1 MNKDLRKA
9 LELIVS
15 ELSNGELVLTDVV
28 EEVKDEVA
36 EKRASKKDKKVEPK
50 EEEFKENDTVET
62 AEYSMEELK
71 AMTQAELKAL
81 AKELGVSVR
90 GSKSAILGR
99 ILEKLDVSE
108 VEEEEAPVEEVE
120 EPVTEVEELPTEEVE
135 PIDAI
140 QDALEDLEL
149 EDLAD
154 LCEQAELSTKGKKQ
168 ALIARLM
175 TAHNAGEIDL
185 TDFFEEEDI
194 TEEVEEEIEEDAVD
208 EMKIEEI
215 LEAQDLKTVKAIAK
229 KLKIKVALKDKKPA
243 IIEKIGQCNAE
254 DVIEVLNDMGLIEP
268 ADDEEE
274 ASEGVEM
281 PKFEGSKKR
290 IKACE
295 ACWKE
300 TMSDLENGD
309 IDEDDVR
316 EFFEDRFSGNKSELK
331 KIAKRD
337 WEDLAIEF
345 AEIMANMFDD
355 DGDDVEMQEPYM
367 VDETPYCCGVPM
379 KKVDDTHFLCE
390 IDGEEVELE
399 DEE

>member
-1 MNKDLRKA
+1 MNKDVRKA

-28 EEVKDEVA
+28 KEAKDEVA

-50 EEEFKENDTVET
+50 EEVKEDDAVET

-99 ILEKLDVSE
+99 ILEKIDVAE
-108 VEEEEAPVEEVE
+108 VEEEE
-120 EPVTEVEELPTEEVE
+120 EPVTEEVE
-135 PIDAI
+135 NDDAV
-140 QDALEDLEL
+140 QEALEELEL

-194 TEEVEEEIEEDAVD
+194 TDEVDEEIEEDAVD
-208 EMKIEEI
+208 EMQIEEI

-243 IIEKIGQCNAE
+243 LIEKIGQYNVE
-254 DVIEVLNDMGLIEP
+254 DVIEVLNDMGLIES
-268 ADDEEE
+268 ADDDEEE
-274 ASEGVEM
+274 SEGVKM

-309 IDEDDVR
+309 IEEDDIR

-345 AEIMANMFDD
+345 AEIIANMFDD

>member
-1 MNKDLRKA
+1 MNKDVRKA

-15 ELSNGELVLTDVV
+15 ELSNGELVLTDAVK
-28 EEVKDEVA
+28 EAKDEVA
-36 EKRASKKDKKVEPK
+36 EKRASKKGKK
-50 EEEFKENDTVET
+50 EESKEEVKEDDTVET
-62 AEYSMEELK
+62 SEYSMEELK

-99 ILEKLDVSE
+99 ILEKLE
-108 VEEEEAPVEEVE
+108 VDEDEEEAE
-120 EPVTEVEELPTEEVE
+120 EPVTEEETAEEANDDPVQE
-135 PIDAI
+135 
-140 QDALEDLEL
+140 ALEELEL

-194 TEEVEEEIEEDAVD
+194 TDEVDEEIEEDAVD
-208 EMKIEEI
+208 EMQLEEI

-243 IIEKIGQCNAE
+243 LIEKIGNYNAD
-254 DVIEVLNDMGLIEP
+254 DVMEVLNEMGLVEP
-268 ADDEEE
+268 TDDEEE

-281 PKFEGSKKR
+281 PKFKGSKKR

-300 TMSDLENGD
+300 TMSDLEKGD
-309 IDEDDVR
+309 IDEDDIR

-345 AEIMANMFDD
+345 AEIIANMFDD

-379 KKVDDTHFLCE
+379 KKVDDTHFICE

>member
-1 MNKDLRKA
+1 MNKDVRKA

-28 EEVKDEVA
+28 KEAKDEVT

-50 EEEFKENDTVET
+50 EEVKEDDTVES
-62 AEYSMEELK
+62 EYSMEELK
-71 AMTQAELKAL
+71 AMTQVELKAL

-99 ILEKLDVSE
+99 ILEKLDVAE
-108 VEEEEAPVEEVE
+108 VEEEE
-120 EPVTEVEELPTEEVE
+120 PVTEAEAEEPATEEVE
-135 PIDAI
+135 NDDDPI
-140 QDALEDLEL
+140 QEALEELEL

-194 TEEVEEEIEEDAVD
+194 TDEVDEEIEEDAVD
-208 EMKIEEI
+208 EMQIEEI
-215 LEAQDLKTVKAIAK
+215 LEAQDLKTIKAIAK

-243 IIEKIGQCNAE
+243 IIEKIGQYNVE
-254 DVIEVLNDMGLIEP
+254 DVLEVLNDMGLIEP

-300 TMSDLENGD
+300 TMSDLEKGD
-309 IDEDDVR
+309 IDEDDIR

-331 KIAKRD
+331 KIAKKD

-345 AEIMANMFDD
+345 AEIIANMFDD

-367 VDETPYCCGVPM
+367 VGETPYCCGVPM

-399 DEE
+399 DEDEE

>member
-1 MNKDLRKA
+1 MNKDVRKA

-28 EEVKDEVA
+28 KEAKDEVA

-50 EEEFKENDTVET
+50 EEVKEDDTVES
-62 AEYSMEELK
+62 EYSMEELK
-71 AMTQAELKAL
+71 AMTQVELKAL

-99 ILEKLDVSE
+99 ILEKLDVAE
-108 VEEEEAPVEEVE
+108 VEEEE
-120 EPVTEVEELPTEEVE
+120 PVTEAEAEEPATEEVE
-135 PIDAI
+135 NDDAV
-140 QDALEDLEL
+140 QEALEELEL

-194 TEEVEEEIEEDAVD
+194 TDEVDEEIEEDAVD
-208 EMKIEEI
+208 EMQIEEI

-243 IIEKIGQCNAE
+243 IIEKIGQYNVE

-268 ADDEEE
+268 TDDEEE

-300 TMSDLENGD
+300 TMADLENGD
-309 IDEDDVR
+309 IDEDDIR

-331 KIAKRD
+331 KIAKKD

-345 AEIMANMFDD
+345 AEIIANMFDD

>member
-1 MNKDLRKA
+1 MNKDVRKA

-15 ELSNGELVLTDVV
+15 ELSNGELVLTDAVK
-28 EEVKDEVA
+28 EAKDEVA
-36 EKRASKKDKKVEPK
+36 EKRASKKGKKEEPK
-50 EEEFKENDTVET
+50 EEVKEDDTVET

-99 ILEKLDVSE
+99 ILEKLE
-108 VEEEEAPVEEVE
+108 VDEDEEEAE
-120 EPVTEVEELPTEEVE
+120 EPVTEEETAEEANDDPVQE
-135 PIDAI
+135 
-140 QDALEDLEL
+140 ALEELEL

-194 TEEVEEEIEEDAVD
+194 TDEVDEEIEEDAVD
-208 EMKIEEI
+208 EIQLEEI
-215 LEAQDLKTVKAIAK
+215 LEAQDLKTIKAIAK

-243 IIEKIGQCNAE
+243 IIEKIGNYNAD
-254 DVIEVLNDMGLIEP
+254 DVMEVLNEMGLVEP
-268 ADDEEE
+268 SDDEEE

-281 PKFEGSKKR
+281 PKFKGSNKR

-309 IDEDDVR
+309 IDEDDIR

-345 AEIMANMFDD
+345 AEIIANMFDD

-367 VDETPYCCGVPM
+367 VGETPYCCGVPM

>member
-1 MNKDLRKA
+1 MNKDVRKA

-28 EEVKDEVA
+28 KEAKDEVA

-50 EEEFKENDTVET
+50 EEVKEEDTVET

-99 ILEKLDVSE
+99 ILEKLDVAE
-108 VEEEEAPVEEVE
+108 VEEEEPVAEAE
-120 EPVTEVEELPTEEVE
+120 EPVTEEVE
-135 PIDAI
+135 NDDAV
-140 QDALEDLEL
+140 QEALEELEL

-194 TEEVEEEIEEDAVD
+194 TDEVDEEIEEDAVD
-208 EMKIEEI
+208 EIKLEEI
-215 LEAQDLKTVKAIAK
+215 LEAQDLKTIKAVAK

-243 IIEKIGQCNAE
+243 LIEKIGNCVAE
-254 DVIEVLNDMGLIEP
+254 DVMEVLNEMGIIEP
-268 ADDEEE
+268 TDDEEE

-309 IDEDDVR
+309 IDEDDIR

-331 KIAKRD
+331 KIAKKD

-345 AEIMANMFDD
+345 AEIIANMFDD

>member
-28 EEVKDEVA
+28 KEAKDEVA
-36 EKRASKKDKKVEPK
+36 EKRASKKGKKEEPK
-50 EEEFKENDTVET
+50 EEVKEDDTVES
-62 AEYSMEELK
+62 EYSMEELK
-71 AMTQAELKAL
+71 AMTQVELKAL

-99 ILEKLDVSE
+99 ILEKLDVAE
-108 VEEEEAPVEEVE
+108 VEEEEPVTEEADEEVE
-120 EPVTEVEELPTEEVE
+120 ND
-135 PIDAI
+135 DAV
-140 QDALEDLEL
+140 QEALEELEL

-194 TEEVEEEIEEDAVD
+194 TDEVDEEIEEDAVD
-208 EMKIEEI
+208 EIKLEEI
-215 LEAQDLKTVKAIAK
+215 LEAQDLKTIKAIAK

-243 IIEKIGQCNAE
+243 LIEKIGNCVAE
-254 DVIEVLNDMGLIEP
+254 DVMEVLNEMGIIEP
-268 ADDEEE
+268 TDDEEE

-300 TMSDLENGD
+300 IMSDLEKGD
-309 IDEDDVR
+309 IEEDDIR

-331 KIAKRD
+331 KIAKKD
-337 WEDLAIEF
+337 WEDLAIEY

>member
-1 MNKDLRKA
+1 MNKDVRKA

-28 EEVKDEVA
+28 KEAKDEVA

-50 EEEFKENDTVET
+50 EEVKEDDAVET

-99 ILEKLDVSE
+99 ILEKIDVAE
-108 VEEEEAPVEEVE
+108 VEEEEEPVEEAE
-120 EPVTEVEELPTEEVE
+120 EPVTEEGENDDD
-135 PIDAI
+135 PI
-140 QDALEDLEL
+140 QEALEELEL

-194 TEEVEEEIEEDAVD
+194 TDEVDEEIEEDAVD
-208 EMKIEEI
+208 EMQIEEI
-215 LEAQDLKTVKAIAK
+215 LEAQDLKTIKAVAK

-243 IIEKIGQCNAE
+243 IIEKIGQYNAE
-254 DVIEVLNDMGLIEP
+254 DVLEVLNDMGLIES
-268 ADDEEE
+268 ADDDEEE
-274 ASEGVEM
+274 SEGVKM

-309 IDEDDVR
+309 IEEDDIR

-345 AEIMANMFDD
+345 AEIIANMFDD

>member
-28 EEVKDEVA
+28 KEAKDEVA
-36 EKRASKKDKKVEPK
+36 EKRASKKGKKVEPK
-50 EEEFKENDTVET
+50 EEVKEDDTVES
-62 AEYSMEELK
+62 EYSMEELK
-71 AMTQAELKAL
+71 AMTQVELKAL

-99 ILEKLDVSE
+99 ILEKLDVAE
-108 VEEEEAPVEEVE
+108 VEEEEPVAEAE
-120 EPVTEVEELPTEEVE
+120 EPVTEEVE
-135 PIDAI
+135 NDDAV
-140 QDALEDLEL
+140 QEALEELEL

-194 TEEVEEEIEEDAVD
+194 TDEVDEEIEEDAVD
-208 EMKIEEI
+208 EMQIEEI
-215 LEAQDLKTVKAIAK
+215 LEAQDLKTIKAVAK
-229 KLKIKVALKDKKPA
+229 KLKIKLALKDKKPA
-243 IIEKIGQCNAE
+243 IIEKIGQYNAE

-300 TMSDLENGD
+300 TMSDLETGD
-309 IDEDDVR
+309 IDEDDIR

-331 KIAKRD
+331 KIAKKD

>member
-1 MNKDLRKA
+1 MNKDVRKA

-28 EEVKDEVA
+28 KEAKDEVA

-50 EEEFKENDTVET
+50 EEVKEDDAVET

-99 ILEKLDVSE
+99 ILEKLDVAE
-108 VEEEEAPVEEVE
+108 VEEEE
-120 EPVTEVEELPTEEVE
+120 PVTEAEAEEPATEEVE
-135 PIDAI
+135 NDDDPI
-140 QDALEDLEL
+140 QEALEELEL

-194 TEEVEEEIEEDAVD
+194 TDEVDEEIEEDAVD
-208 EMKIEEI
+208 EMQIEEI
-215 LEAQDLKTVKAIAK
+215 LEAQDLKTIKAVAK

-243 IIEKIGQCNAE
+243 IIEKIGQYNVE

-300 TMSDLENGD
+300 TMSDLETGD
-309 IDEDDVR
+309 IDEDDIR

-331 KIAKRD
+331 KIAKKD

-345 AEIMANMFDD
+345 AEIIANMFDD

>member
-28 EEVKDEVA
+28 KEAKDEVA

-50 EEEFKENDTVET
+50 EEVKEDDTVES
-62 AEYSMEELK
+62 EYSMEELK

-99 ILEKLDVSE
+99 ILEKLDVAE
-108 VEEEEAPVEEVE
+108 VEEEEPVTEEADEEVE
-120 EPVTEVEELPTEEVE
+120 ND
-135 PIDAI
+135 DAV
-140 QDALEDLEL
+140 QEALEELEL

-194 TEEVEEEIEEDAVD
+194 TDEVDEEIEEDAVD
-208 EMKIEEI
+208 EIKLEEI
-215 LEAQDLKTVKAIAK
+215 LEAQDLKTIKAIAK
-229 KLKIKVALKDKKPA
+229 KLKIKVALKDKKPTL
-243 IIEKIGQCNAE
+243 IEKIGNCVAE
-254 DVIEVLNDMGLIEP
+254 DVMEVLNEMGIIEP
-268 ADDEEE
+268 TDDEEE
-274 ASEGVEM
+274 APEGVEM

-300 TMSDLENGD
+300 IMSDLEKGD
-309 IDEDDVR
+309 IEEDDIR

-331 KIAKRD
+331 KIAKKD
-337 WEDLAIEF
+337 WEDLAIEY

-367 VDETPYCCGVPM
+367 VGETPYCCGVPM

-399 DEE
+399 DEDEE

>member
-28 EEVKDEVA
+28 KEAKDEVA
-36 EKRASKKDKKVEPK
+36 EKRASKKGKKVEPK
-50 EEEFKENDTVET
+50 EEVKEDDTVES
-62 AEYSMEELK
+62 EYSMEELK
-71 AMTQAELKAL
+71 AMTQVELKAL

-99 ILEKLDVSE
+99 ILEKLDVAE
-108 VEEEEAPVEEVE
+108 VEEEEPV
-120 EPVTEVEELPTEEVE
+120 TEEVE
-135 PIDAI
+135 KDDAV
-140 QDALEDLEL
+140 QEALEELEL

-194 TEEVEEEIEEDAVD
+194 TDEVDEEIEEDAVD
-208 EMKIEEI
+208 EMQIEEI
-215 LEAQDLKTVKAIAK
+215 LEAQDLKTIKAVAK

-243 IIEKIGQCNAE
+243 IIEKIGQYNAE

-300 TMSDLENGD
+300 TMSDLETGD
-309 IDEDDVR
+309 IDEDDIR

-331 KIAKRD
+331 KIAKKD

>member
-28 EEVKDEVA
+28 KEAKDEVA

-50 EEEFKENDTVET
+50 EEVKEDDTVES
-62 AEYSMEELK
+62 EYSMEELK
-71 AMTQAELKAL
+71 AMTQVELKAL

-99 ILEKLDVSE
+99 ILEKLDVAE
-108 VEEEEAPVEEVE
+108 VEEEEPVTEAE
-120 EPVTEVEELPTEEVE
+120 EPVTEEVE
-135 PIDAI
+135 NDDAV
-140 QDALEDLEL
+140 QEALEELEL

-194 TEEVEEEIEEDAVD
+194 TDEVDEEIEEDAVD
-208 EMKIEEI
+208 EMQIEEI
-215 LEAQDLKTVKAIAK
+215 LEAQDLKTIKAVAK

-243 IIEKIGQCNAE
+243 IIEKIGQYDAE
-254 DVIEVLNDMGLIEP
+254 DVVEVLNDMGLIEP
-268 ADDEEE
+268 TDDEEE

-300 TMSDLENGD
+300 TMSDLETGD
-309 IDEDDVR
+309 IDEDDIR

-331 KIAKRD
+331 KIAKKD

-345 AEIMANMFDD
+345 AEIIANMFDD

-367 VDETPYCCGVPM
+367 VGETPYCCGVPM

>member
-1 MNKDLRKA
+1 MNKDVRKA

-28 EEVKDEVA
+28 KEAKDEVA

-50 EEEFKENDTVET
+50 EEVKEDDAVET

-99 ILEKLDVSE
+99 ILEKLDVAE
-108 VEEEEAPVEEVE
+108 VEEEEPVTEAEAE
-120 EPVTEVEELPTEEVE
+120 EPVTEEVE
-135 PIDAI
+135 NDDAV
-140 QDALEDLEL
+140 QEALEELEL

-194 TEEVEEEIEEDAVD
+194 TDEVDEEIEEDAVD
-208 EMKIEEI
+208 EIKLEEI

-243 IIEKIGQCNAE
+243 IIEKIGDCDAD
-254 DVIEVLNDMGLIEP
+254 DVMEVLNEMGLVEP
-268 ADDEEE
+268 TDDEEE

-281 PKFEGSKKR
+281 PKFKGSKKR

-300 TMSDLENGD
+300 TMSDLEKGD
-309 IDEDDVR
+309 IDEDDIR

-345 AEIMANMFDD
+345 AEIIANMFDD

>member
-1 MNKDLRKA
+1 MNKDVRKA

-28 EEVKDEVA
+28 KEAKDEVA

-50 EEEFKENDTVET
+50 EEVKEDDTVES
-62 AEYSMEELK
+62 EYSMEELK
-71 AMTQAELKAL
+71 AMTQVELKAL

-99 ILEKLDVSE
+99 ILEKLDVAE
-108 VEEEEAPVEEVE
+108 VEEEEPVAEAE
-120 EPVTEVEELPTEEVE
+120 EPVTEEVE
-135 PIDAI
+135 NDDAV
-140 QDALEDLEL
+140 QEALEELEL

-194 TEEVEEEIEEDAVD
+194 TDEVDEEIEEDAVD
-208 EMKIEEI
+208 EIKLEEI
-215 LEAQDLKTVKAIAK
+215 LEAQDLKTIKAVAK

-243 IIEKIGQCNAE
+243 IIEKIGNCVAE
-254 DVIEVLNDMGLIEP
+254 DVMEVLNEMGIIEP
-268 ADDEEE
+268 TDDEEE

-300 TMSDLENGD
+300 TMSDLETGD
-309 IDEDDVR
+309 IDEDDIR

-331 KIAKRD
+331 KIAKKD

-345 AEIMANMFDD
+345 AEIIANMFDD

>member
-28 EEVKDEVA
+28 KEAKDEVA
-36 EKRASKKDKKVEPK
+36 EKRASKKGKKEEPK
-50 EEEFKENDTVET
+50 EEVKEDDTVES
-62 AEYSMEELK
+62 EYSMEELK

-99 ILEKLDVSE
+99 ILEKVDVAE
-108 VEEEEAPVEEVE
+108 VEEEE
-120 EPVTEVEELPTEEVE
+120 EPVTEEADEEVE
-135 PIDAI
+135 NDDAV
-140 QDALEDLEL
+140 QEALEELEL

-194 TEEVEEEIEEDAVD
+194 TDEVDEEIEEDAVD
-208 EMKIEEI
+208 EMKLEEI
-215 LEAQDLKTVKAIAK
+215 LEAQDLKTIKAIAK

-243 IIEKIGQCNAE
+243 LIEKIGQYNAE
-254 DVIEVLNDMGLIEP
+254 DVVEVLNDMGIVEP
-268 ADDEEE
+268 TDDEEE

-300 TMSDLENGD
+300 IMSDLEKGD
-309 IDEDDVR
+309 IEEDDIR

-331 KIAKRD
+331 KIAKKD
-337 WEDLAIEF
+337 WEDLAIEY

>member
-28 EEVKDEVA
+28 KEAKDEVA
-36 EKRASKKDKKVEPK
+36 EKRASKKGKKVEPK
-50 EEEFKENDTVET
+50 EEVKEDDTVES
-62 AEYSMEELK
+62 EYSMEELK
-71 AMTQAELKAL
+71 AMTQVELKAL

-99 ILEKLDVSE
+99 ILEKLDVAE
-108 VEEEEAPVEEVE
+108 VEEEEPVAEAE
-120 EPVTEVEELPTEEVE
+120 EPVTEEVE
-135 PIDAI
+135 NDDAV
-140 QDALEDLEL
+140 QEALEELEL

-194 TEEVEEEIEEDAVD
+194 TDEVDEEIEEDAVD
-208 EMKIEEI
+208 EMQIEEI
-215 LEAQDLKTVKAIAK
+215 LEAQDLKTIKAVAK

-243 IIEKIGQCNAE
+243 IIEKIGQYDAE
-254 DVIEVLNDMGLIEP
+254 DVVEVLNDMGLIEP

-300 TMSDLENGD
+300 TMSDLETGD
-309 IDEDDVR
+309 IEEDDIR

-331 KIAKRD
+331 KIAKKD
-337 WEDLAIEF
+337 WEDLAIEY
-345 AEIMANMFDD
+345 AEIIANMFDD

-367 VDETPYCCGVPM
+367 VGETPYCCGVPM

>member
-36 EKRASKKDKKVEPK
+36 EKRASKKDKKVEAK
-50 EEEFKENDTVET
+50 EEVKEDDTVET

-90 GSKSAILGR
+90 GSKSTILGR
-99 ILEKLDVSE
+99 ILEKLDVTE
-108 VEEEEAPVEEVE
+108 VEEEETPVEEVE
-120 EPVTEVEELPTEEVE
+120 EPVEELPTEEVE

-140 QDALEDLEL
+140 QEALEELEL

-194 TEEVEEEIEEDAVD
+194 TEEVDEEIEEDAVD
-208 EMKIEEI
+208 EMQIEEI

-243 IIEKIGQCNAE
+243 IIEKIGQYNVE

-268 ADDEEE
+268 TDDEEE

-367 VDETPYCCGVPM
+367 VGETPYCCGVPM

>member
-28 EEVKDEVA
+28 KEAKDEVA
-36 EKRASKKDKKVEPK
+36 EKRASKKGKKEEPK
-50 EEEFKENDTVET
+50 EEVKEDDTVES
-62 AEYSMEELK
+62 EYSMEELK

-99 ILEKLDVSE
+99 ILEKVDVAE
-108 VEEEEAPVEEVE
+108 VEEEE
-120 EPVTEVEELPTEEVE
+120 EPVTEEADEEVE
-135 PIDAI
+135 NDDAV
-140 QDALEDLEL
+140 QEALEELEL

-194 TEEVEEEIEEDAVD
+194 TDEVDEEIEEDAVD

-215 LEAQDLKTVKAIAK
+215 LEAQDLKTIKAIAK

-243 IIEKIGQCNAE
+243 LIEKIGQYNAE
-254 DVIEVLNDMGLIEP
+254 DVVEVLNDMGLVEP
-268 ADDEEE
+268 TDDEEE

-300 TMSDLENGD
+300 IMSDLEKGD
-309 IDEDDVR
+309 IEEDDIR

-331 KIAKRD
+331 KIAKKD
-337 WEDLAIEF
+337 WEDLAIEY

>member
-28 EEVKDEVA
+28 KEAKDEVA
-36 EKRASKKDKKVEPK
+36 EKRASKKGKKLEPK
-50 EEEFKENDTVET
+50 EEVKEDDTVES
-62 AEYSMEELK
+62 EYSMEELK
-71 AMTQAELKAL
+71 AMTQVELKAL

-99 ILEKLDVSE
+99 ILEKLDVAE
-108 VEEEEAPVEEVE
+108 VEEEEPVTEAE
-120 EPVTEVEELPTEEVE
+120 EPVTEEVE
-135 PIDAI
+135 NDDAV
-140 QDALEDLEL
+140 QEALEELEL

-194 TEEVEEEIEEDAVD
+194 TDEVDEEIEEDAVD
-208 EMKIEEI
+208 EMQIEEI
-215 LEAQDLKTVKAIAK
+215 LEAQDLKTIKAIAK

-243 IIEKIGQCNAE
+243 IIEKIGQYNAE
-254 DVIEVLNDMGLIEP
+254 DVVEVLNDMGLIEP

-300 TMSDLENGD
+300 TMSDLEKGD
-309 IDEDDVR
+309 IEEDDIR

-331 KIAKRD
+331 KIAKKD

>member
-1 MNKDLRKA
+1 MNKDVRKA

-28 EEVKDEVA
+28 KEAKDEVA
-36 EKRASKKDKKVEPK
+36 EKRASKKGKKVEPK
-50 EEEFKENDTVET
+50 EEVKEDDTVET
-62 AEYSMEELK
+62 SEYSMEELK

-99 ILEKLDVSE
+99 ILEKLDVAE
-108 VEEEEAPVEEVE
+108 VEEEE
-120 EPVTEVEELPTEEVE
+120 PVTEEEVNE
-135 PIDAI
+135 DVENDDAV
-140 QDALEDLEL
+140 QEALEELEL

-194 TEEVEEEIEEDAVD
+194 TDEVDEEIEEEEVD
-208 EMKIEEI
+208 EIQLEEI

-243 IIEKIGQCNAE
+243 IIEKIGDCDAD
-254 DVIEVLNDMGLIEP
+254 DVMEVLNEMGLVEP
-268 ADDEEE
+268 TDDEEE

-281 PKFEGSKKR
+281 PKFKGSKKR

-300 TMSDLENGD
+300 TMSDLEKGD
-309 IDEDDVR
+309 IDEDDIR

-345 AEIMANMFDD
+345 AEIIANMFDD

-379 KKVDDTHFLCE
+379 KKVDDTHFICE
-390 IDGEEVELE
+390 IDGADVELE

>member
-28 EEVKDEVA
+28 KEAKDEVA
-36 EKRASKKDKKVEPK
+36 EKRASKKGKKEEPK
-50 EEEFKENDTVET
+50 EEVKEDDTVES
-62 AEYSMEELK
+62 EYSMEELK

-99 ILEKLDVSE
+99 ILEKLDVAE
-108 VEEEEAPVEEVE
+108 VEEEEPVTEEEADEEVE
-120 EPVTEVEELPTEEVE
+120 ND
-135 PIDAI
+135 DAV
-140 QDALEDLEL
+140 QEALEELEL

-194 TEEVEEEIEEDAVD
+194 TDEVDEEIEEDAVD
-208 EMKIEEI
+208 EIQLEEI
-215 LEAQDLKTVKAIAK
+215 LEAQDLKTIKAIAK

-243 IIEKIGQCNAE
+243 IIEKIGNCIAE
-254 DVIEVLNDMGLIEP
+254 DVLEVLNDMGLVEP
-268 ADDEEE
+268 TDDEEE

-300 TMSDLENGD
+300 IMSDLEKGD
-309 IDEDDVR
+309 IEEADIR

-331 KIAKRD
+331 KIAKKD
-337 WEDLAIEF
+337 WEDLAIEY

>member
-50 EEEFKENDTVET
+50 EEFKEDDTVET

-99 ILEKLDVSE
+99 ILEKLDVTE
-108 VEEEEAPVEEVE
+108 IEEEETPVEEVKE
-120 EPVTEVEELPTEEVE
+120 EELATEEVE
-135 PIDAI
+135 PIDSI
-140 QDALEDLEL
+140 QEALEELEL

-194 TEEVEEEIEEDAVD
+194 TEEVEEEIEEDTVD

-243 IIEKIGQCNAE
+243 IIEKIGNCNAD
-254 DVIEVLNDMGLIEP
+254 DVMEVLNDMGLIEP
-268 ADDEEE
+268 TDDEEE

-300 TMSDLENGD
+300 TMSDLEKGD
-309 IDEDDVR
+309 IDEDDIR

-331 KIAKRD
+331 KIAKKD

-345 AEIMANMFDD
+345 AEIISNMFDD

>member
-28 EEVKDEVA
+28 KEAKDEVA

-50 EEEFKENDTVET
+50 EEVKEDDTVES
-62 AEYSMEELK
+62 EYSMEELK
-71 AMTQAELKAL
+71 AMTQVELKAL

-99 ILEKLDVSE
+99 ILEKLDVAE
-108 VEEEEAPVEEVE
+108 VEEEEPVAEAE
-120 EPVTEVEELPTEEVE
+120 EPVTEEVE
-135 PIDAI
+135 NDDAV
-140 QDALEDLEL
+140 QEALEELEL

-194 TEEVEEEIEEDAVD
+194 TDEVDEEIEEDAVD
-208 EMKIEEI
+208 EMQIEEI
-215 LEAQDLKTVKAIAK
+215 LEAQDLKTIKAVAK

-243 IIEKIGQCNAE
+243 IIEKIGQYDAE
-254 DVIEVLNDMGLIEP
+254 DVVEVLNDMGLIEP
-268 ADDEEE
+268 TDDEEE

-300 TMSDLENGD
+300 TMSDLETGD
-309 IDEDDVR
+309 IDEDDIR

-331 KIAKRD
+331 KIAKKD

-345 AEIMANMFDD
+345 AEIIANMFDD

-379 KKVDDTHFLCE
+379 KKIDDTHFLCE
-390 IDGEEVELE
+390 IDGEEVVLE
-399 DEE
+399 DEDEE

>member
-28 EEVKDEVA
+28 KEAKDEVA

-50 EEEFKENDTVET
+50 EEVKEDDTVES
-62 AEYSMEELK
+62 EYSMEELK
-71 AMTQAELKAL
+71 AMTQVELKAL

-99 ILEKLDVSE
+99 ILEKLDVAE
-108 VEEEEAPVEEVE
+108 VEEEEPVAEAE
-120 EPVTEVEELPTEEVE
+120 EPVTEEVE
-135 PIDAI
+135 NDDAV
-140 QDALEDLEL
+140 QEALEELEL

-194 TEEVEEEIEEDAVD
+194 TDEVDEEIEEDAVD
-208 EMKIEEI
+208 EMQIEEI
-215 LEAQDLKTVKAIAK
+215 LEAQDLKTIKAVAK

-243 IIEKIGQCNAE
+243 IIEKIGQYDAE
-254 DVIEVLNDMGLIEP
+254 DVVEVLNDMGLIEP
-268 ADDEEE
+268 TDDEEE

-300 TMSDLENGD
+300 IMSDLEKGD
-309 IDEDDVR
+309 IEEDDIR

-331 KIAKRD
+331 KIAKKD
-337 WEDLAIEF
+337 WEDLAIEY

>member
-15 ELSNGELVLTDVV
+15 ELSNGELVLTDAV

-50 EEEFKENDTVET
+50 EEEVKENDTVET

-108 VEEEEAPVEEVE
+108 VEEEETPVE
-120 EPVTEVEELPTEEVE
+120 EVEELPTEEVE

-243 IIEKIGQCNAE
+243 IIEKIGQYNVE

-268 ADDEEE
+268 TDDEEE

-367 VDETPYCCGVPM
+367 VGETPYCCGVPM

>member
-28 EEVKDEVA
+28 KEAKDEVA
-36 EKRASKKDKKVEPK
+36 EKRASKKGKKVEPK
-50 EEEFKENDTVET
+50 EEVKEDDTVES
-62 AEYSMEELK
+62 EYSMEELK
-71 AMTQAELKAL
+71 AMTQVELKAL

-99 ILEKLDVSE
+99 ILEKLDVAE
-108 VEEEEAPVEEVE
+108 VEEEEPVAEAE
-120 EPVTEVEELPTEEVE
+120 EPVTEEVE
-135 PIDAI
+135 NDDAV
-140 QDALEDLEL
+140 QEALEELEL

-194 TEEVEEEIEEDAVD
+194 TDEVDEEIEEDAVD
-208 EMKIEEI
+208 EMQIEEI
-215 LEAQDLKTVKAIAK
+215 LEAQDLKTIKAIAK

-243 IIEKIGQCNAE
+243 IIEKIGQYNAE

-300 TMSDLENGD
+300 IMSDLEKGD
-309 IDEDDVR
+309 IEEDDIR

-331 KIAKRD
+331 KIAKKD

>member
-28 EEVKDEVA
+28 KEAKDEVA

-50 EEEFKENDTVET
+50 EEVKEDDAVET

-99 ILEKLDVSE
+99 ILEKIDVAE
-108 VEEEEAPVEEVE
+108 VEEEEPV
-120 EPVTEVEELPTEEVE
+120 TEEVE
-135 PIDAI
+135 NDDDPI
-140 QDALEDLEL
+140 QEALEELEL

-154 LCEQAELSTKGKKQ
+154 LCEQSELSTKGKKQ

-194 TEEVEEEIEEDAVD
+194 TDEVDEEIEEDAVD
-208 EMKIEEI
+208 EMQIEEI

-229 KLKIKVALKDKKPA
+229 KLKIKVVLKDKKPA
-243 IIEKIGQCNAE
+243 IIEKIGQYNVE
-254 DVIEVLNDMGLIEP
+254 DVIEVLNDMGLIES

-274 ASEGVEM
+274 SEGVEM

-300 TMSDLENGD
+300 TMADLENGD
-309 IDEDDVR
+309 IDEDDIR

-331 KIAKRD
+331 KIAKKD

-345 AEIMANMFDD
+345 AEIIANMFDD

-367 VDETPYCCGVPM
+367 VGETPYCCGVPM

-399 DEE
+399 DEDEE

>member
-1 MNKDLRKA
+1 MNKDVRKA

-28 EEVKDEVA
+28 KEAKDEVA

-50 EEEFKENDTVET
+50 EEVKEDDAVET

-99 ILEKLDVSE
+99 ILEKLDVAE
-108 VEEEEAPVEEVE
+108 VEEEEPVTEAE
-120 EPVTEVEELPTEEVE
+120 EPVTEEVE
-135 PIDAI
+135 NDDAV
-140 QDALEDLEL
+140 QEALEELEL

-194 TEEVEEEIEEDAVD
+194 TDEVDEEIEEDAVD
-208 EMKIEEI
+208 EMQIEEI

-243 IIEKIGQCNAE
+243 IIEKIGQYNVE
-254 DVIEVLNDMGLIEP
+254 DVIEVLNDMGLIES

-274 ASEGVEM
+274 SEGVEM

-300 TMSDLENGD
+300 TMADLENGD
-309 IDEDDVR
+309 IDEDDIR

-331 KIAKRD
+331 KIAKKD
-337 WEDLAIEF
+337 WGDLAIEF
-345 AEIMANMFDD
+345 AEIIANMFDD

-367 VDETPYCCGVPM
+367 VGETPYCCGVPM

-399 DEE
+399 DEDEE

>member
-1 MNKDLRKA
+1 MNKDVRKA

-28 EEVKDEVA
+28 KEAKDEVA
-36 EKRASKKDKKVEPK
+36 EKRVSKKDKKVEPK
-50 EEEFKENDTVET
+50 EEVKEEDTVES
-62 AEYSMEELK
+62 EYSMEELK
-71 AMTQAELKAL
+71 AMTQVELKAL

-99 ILEKLDVSE
+99 ILEKLDVAE
-108 VEEEEAPVEEVE
+108 VEEEE
-120 EPVTEVEELPTEEVE
+120 PVTEAEAEEPATEEVE
-135 PIDAI
+135 NDDAV
-140 QDALEDLEL
+140 QEALEELEL

-154 LCEQAELSTKGKKQ
+154 LCEQSELSTKGKKQ

-194 TEEVEEEIEEDAVD
+194 TDEVDEEIEEDAVD
-208 EMKIEEI
+208 EMQIEEI

-243 IIEKIGQCNAE
+243 IIEKIGQYNVE
-254 DVIEVLNDMGLIEP
+254 DVIEVLNDMGLIES

-274 ASEGVEM
+274 ESEGVEM

-300 TMSDLENGD
+300 TMADLENGD
-309 IDEDDVR
+309 IDEDDIR

-331 KIAKRD
+331 KIAKKD

-345 AEIMANMFDD
+345 AEIIANMFDD

-367 VDETPYCCGVPM
+367 VGETPYCCGVPM

-399 DEE
+399 DEDEE

>member
-15 ELSNGELVLTDVV
+15 ELSNGELVLTEVV
-28 EEVKDEVA
+28 KEAKDEVA
-36 EKRASKKDKKVEPK
+36 EKRASKKGKKVEPK
-50 EEEFKENDTVET
+50 EEVKEDDTVES
-62 AEYSMEELK
+62 EYSMEELK
-71 AMTQAELKAL
+71 AMTQVELKAL

-99 ILEKLDVSE
+99 ILEKLDVAE
-108 VEEEEAPVEEVE
+108 VEEEEPVAEAE
-120 EPVTEVEELPTEEVE
+120 EPVTEEVE
-135 PIDAI
+135 NDDAV
-140 QDALEDLEL
+140 QEALEELEL

-194 TEEVEEEIEEDAVD
+194 TDEVDEEIEEDAVD
-208 EMKIEEI
+208 EMQIEEI
-215 LEAQDLKTVKAIAK
+215 LEAQDLKTIKAVAK

-243 IIEKIGQCNAE
+243 IIEKIGQYNAE
-254 DVIEVLNDMGLIEP
+254 DVLEVLNDMGLIEP
-268 ADDEEE
+268 TDDEEE

-300 TMSDLENGD
+300 IMSDLEKGD
-309 IDEDDVR
+309 IEEDDIR

-331 KIAKRD
+331 KIAKKD

-379 KKVDDTHFLCE
+379 KKIDDTHFLCE

>member
-1 MNKDLRKA
+1 MNKDVRKA

-28 EEVKDEVA
+28 KEAKDEVA

-50 EEEFKENDTVET
+50 EEVKEDDTVET

-99 ILEKLDVSE
+99 ILEKIDVAE
-108 VEEEEAPVEEVE
+108 VEEEEPITEAEAE
-120 EPVTEVEELPTEEVE
+120 EPATEEVE
-135 PIDAI
+135 NDDDPI
-140 QDALEDLEL
+140 QEALEELEL

-154 LCEQAELSTKGKKQ
+154 LCEQSELSTKGKKQ

-194 TEEVEEEIEEDAVD
+194 TDEVDEEIEEDAVD
-208 EMKIEEI
+208 EMQIEEI
-215 LEAQDLKTVKAIAK
+215 LEAQDLKTIKAVAK
-229 KLKIKVALKDKKPA
+229 KLKIKVVLKDKKPA
-243 IIEKIGQCNAE
+243 IIEKIGQYNVE
-254 DVIEVLNDMGLIEP
+254 DVIEVLNDMGLIES

-274 ASEGVEM
+274 ESEGVEM

-300 TMSDLENGD
+300 TMADLENGD
-309 IDEDDVR
+309 IDEDDIR

-331 KIAKRD
+331 KIAKKD

-345 AEIMANMFDD
+345 AEIIANMFDD

-367 VDETPYCCGVPM
+367 VGETPYCCGVPM

-399 DEE
+399 DEDEE

>member
-28 EEVKDEVA
+28 KEAKDEVA

-50 EEEFKENDTVET
+50 EEVKGDDTVES
-62 AEYSMEELK
+62 EYSMEELK
-71 AMTQAELKAL
+71 AMTQVELKAL

-99 ILEKLDVSE
+99 ILEKLDVAE
-108 VEEEEAPVEEVE
+108 VEEEEPVAEAE
-120 EPVTEVEELPTEEVE
+120 EPVTEEVE
-135 PIDAI
+135 NDDAV
-140 QDALEDLEL
+140 QEALEELEL

-194 TEEVEEEIEEDAVD
+194 TDEVDEEIEEDAVD
-208 EMKIEEI
+208 EMQIEEI
-215 LEAQDLKTVKAIAK
+215 LEAQDLKTIKAVAK

-243 IIEKIGQCNAE
+243 IIEKIGQYNAE
-254 DVIEVLNDMGLIEP
+254 DVLEVLNDMGLIEP

-300 TMSDLENGD
+300 IMSDLEKGD
-309 IDEDDVR
+309 IEEDDIR

-331 KIAKRD
+331 KIAKKD
-337 WEDLAIEF
+337 WEDLAIEY

>member
-28 EEVKDEVA
+28 KEAKDEVA
-36 EKRASKKDKKVEPK
+36 EKRASKKDTKVEPK
-50 EEEFKENDTVET
+50 EEVKEDDAVET

-99 ILEKLDVSE
+99 ILEKIDVAE
-108 VEEEEAPVEEVE
+108 VEEEEE
-120 EPVTEVEELPTEEVE
+120 EPVTEAETEEPATEEVE
-135 PIDAI
+135 SDDDPI
-140 QDALEDLEL
+140 QEALEELEL

-194 TEEVEEEIEEDAVD
+194 TEEVDEEIEEDAVD
-208 EMKIEEI
+208 EMQIEEI

-243 IIEKIGQCNAE
+243 IIEKIGQYNVE
-254 DVIEVLNDMGLIEP
+254 DVIEVLNDMGLIES
-268 ADDEEE
+268 ADDDEEE
-274 ASEGVEM
+274 ESEGVKM

-300 TMSDLENGD
+300 TMTDLENGD
-309 IDEDDVR
+309 IDEDDIR

-331 KIAKRD
+331 KIAKKD

-345 AEIMANMFDD
+345 AEIIANMFDD

-367 VDETPYCCGVPM
+367 VEETPYCCGVPM

>member
-1 MNKDLRKA
+1 MNKDVRKA

-28 EEVKDEVA
+28 KEAKDEVA

-50 EEEFKENDTVET
+50 EEVKEDDAVET

-99 ILEKLDVSE
+99 ILEKIDVAE
-108 VEEEEAPVEEVE
+108 VEEEEPVEEAE
-120 EPVTEVEELPTEEVE
+120 EPVTEEVE
-135 PIDAI
+135 NDDAV
-140 QDALEDLEL
+140 QEALEELEL

-194 TEEVEEEIEEDAVD
+194 TDEVDEEIEEDAVD
-208 EMKIEEI
+208 EMQIEEI
-215 LEAQDLKTVKAIAK
+215 LEAQDLKTIKAVAK

-243 IIEKIGQCNAE
+243 IIEKIGQYDAE
-254 DVIEVLNDMGLIEP
+254 DVVEVLNDMGLIEP

-300 TMSDLENGD
+300 IMSDLEKGD
-309 IDEDDVR
+309 IEEDDIR

-331 KIAKRD
+331 KIAKKD
-337 WEDLAIEF
+337 WEDLAIEY

-379 KKVDDTHFLCE
+379 KKADDTHFLCE

>member
-1 MNKDLRKA
+1 MNKDVRKA

-28 EEVKDEVA
+28 KEAKDEVA

-50 EEEFKENDTVET
+50 EEVKEDDAVET

-99 ILEKLDVSE
+99 ILEKIDVAE
-108 VEEEEAPVEEVE
+108 VEEEEEPVEEAE
-120 EPVTEVEELPTEEVE
+120 EPVTEEVE
-135 PIDAI
+135 NDEDPI
-140 QDALEDLEL
+140 QEALEELEL

-194 TEEVEEEIEEDAVD
+194 TDEVDEEIEEDAVD
-208 EMKIEEI
+208 EMQIEEI
-215 LEAQDLKTVKAIAK
+215 LEAQDLKTIKAVAK

-243 IIEKIGQCNAE
+243 IIEKIGQYDAE
-254 DVIEVLNDMGLIEP
+254 DVVEVLNEMGIIEP

-300 TMSDLENGD
+300 TMSDLEKGD
-309 IDEDDVR
+309 IDEDDIR

-331 KIAKRD
+331 KIAKKD

-345 AEIMANMFDD
+345 AEIIANMFDD

>member
-1 MNKDLRKA
+1 MNKDVRKA

-28 EEVKDEVA
+28 KEAKDEVA

-50 EEEFKENDTVET
+50 EEVKEDDTVES
-62 AEYSMEELK
+62 EYSMEELK
-71 AMTQAELKAL
+71 AMTQVELKAL

-99 ILEKLDVSE
+99 ILEKLDVAE
-108 VEEEEAPVEEVE
+108 VEEEE
-120 EPVTEVEELPTEEVE
+120 PVTEAEAEEPATEEVE
-135 PIDAI
+135 NDDDPI
-140 QDALEDLEL
+140 QEALEELEL

-194 TEEVEEEIEEDAVD
+194 TDEVDEEIEEDAVD
-208 EMKIEEI
+208 EMQIEEI
-215 LEAQDLKTVKAIAK
+215 LEAQDLKTIKAVAK

-243 IIEKIGQCNAE
+243 IIEKIGQYDAE
-254 DVIEVLNDMGLIEP
+254 DVVEVLNDMGLIEP

-300 TMSDLENGD
+300 IMSDLEKGD
-309 IDEDDVR
+309 IEEDDIR

-331 KIAKRD
+331 KIAKKD
-337 WEDLAIEF
+337 WEDLAIEY

>member
-28 EEVKDEVA
+28 KEAKDEVA

-50 EEEFKENDTVET
+50 EEVKEDDTVET

-99 ILEKLDVSE
+99 ILEKLDVTE
-108 VEEEEAPVEEVE
+108 VEEEE
-120 EPVTEVEELPTEEVE
+120 PVTDTEEVE
-135 PIDAI
+135 SDDDPI
-140 QDALEDLEL
+140 QEALEELEL

-194 TEEVEEEIEEDAVD
+194 TDEVDEEIEEDAVD
-208 EMKIEEI
+208 EMQIEEI
-215 LEAQDLKTVKAIAK
+215 LEAQDLKTIKAVAK

-243 IIEKIGQCNAE
+243 IIEKIGQYDAE
-254 DVIEVLNDMGLIEP
+254 DVMEVLTDMGLV
-268 ADDEEE
+268 ASTDEEE
-274 ASEGVEM
+274 GIEM

-300 TMSDLENGD
+300 TMSDLEKGD
-309 IDEDDVR
+309 IDEDDIR

-331 KIAKRD
+331 KIAKKD

-345 AEIMANMFDD
+345 AEIIANMFDD

-379 KKVDDTHFLCE
+379 KKIDDTHFLCE
-390 IDGEEVELE
+390 IDGEEVVLE
-399 DEE
+399 DEDEE

>member
-1 MNKDLRKA
+1 MNKDVRKA

-15 ELSNGELVLTDVV
+15 ELSNGELVLTEVV
-28 EEVKDEVA
+28 KEAKDEVA

-50 EEEFKENDTVET
+50 EEVKEDDAVET

-99 ILEKLDVSE
+99 ILEKLDVAE
-108 VEEEEAPVEEVE
+108 VEEEEPVAEAE
-120 EPVTEVEELPTEEVE
+120 EPVTEEVE
-135 PIDAI
+135 NDDAV
-140 QDALEDLEL
+140 QEALEELEL

-194 TEEVEEEIEEDAVD
+194 TDEVDEEIEEDAVD
-208 EMKIEEI
+208 EIQLEEI
-215 LEAQDLKTVKAIAK
+215 LEAQDLKTIKAVAK

-243 IIEKIGQCNAE
+243 IIEKIGQYNAE
-254 DVIEVLNDMGLIEP
+254 DVLEVLNDMGLIEP
-268 ADDEEE
+268 TDDEEE

-300 TMSDLENGD
+300 TMSDLETGD
-309 IDEDDVR
+309 IDEDDIR

-331 KIAKRD
+331 KIAKKD

-345 AEIMANMFDD
+345 AEIIANMFDD

-367 VDETPYCCGVPM
+367 VGETPYCCGVPM